1 MIILEITNIKKEIK
15 MKKLELFHYIVE
27 EISKSKGEY
36 PNIFIGK
43 INDEFDYISDEIT
56 IRIIRSDENPFKYR
70 FGSSRSYNKK
80 IKELSSLKA
89 EKVTQII
96 TMQDKELF
104 GCVEFSRGIFKGEE
118 VYFNPNLL
126 RYFDENC
133 ELYKNH
139 GTDFIGVKENNKLV
153 GMIMSWT
160 LFPWIKEKINKKLGS

>member
-1 MIILEITNIKKEIK
+1 

-36 PNIFIGK
+36 LNIFIGK
-43 INDEFDYISDEIT
+43 INNEFDYISNEIT
-56 IRIIRSDENPFKYR
+56 TWIIPYEENPFKYR
-70 FGSSRSYNKK
+70 AGSSRCYNNK
-80 IKELSSLKA
+80 IEELSSSKA

-96 TMQDKELF
+96 TLQDEEFFDGVK
-104 GCVEFSRGIFKGEE
+104 FSRGIFKGEE
-118 VYFNPNLL
+118 VYLNPNLL